1 MSDFS
6 IIGNRTA
13 MIDAAAKTTG
23 AGKYT
28 DDLSV
33 PGMLVGKI
41 LHSPY
46 PHARIRRIDTS
57 RAEKCEG
64 VVAVVVGQDAPNPY
78 GILPVGH
85 DEYALAL
92 DKVRYV
98 GDNVACVVAVSE
110 SIAETA
116 LELIDVEYEVLPA
129 YFDPEESM
137 KAVTDLIHDSKPG
150 NLEKDY
156 HHVFGDPD
164 QGFAGADQI
173 AEARFIA
180 NEVTHAAMEPH
191 STLAS
196 FEIDPHTG
204 KPGRL
209 TVWSSTQVPYY
220 LQHKLSLVLEMPMAQ
235 IRVIK
240 PLVGGGFGGKSEV
253 IPLEII
259 AAIAARKA
267 QAAVKITYTR
277 EEVFWAHRGRPRT
290 IIDLKTG
297 VKKDGRIT
305 AVKARVV
312 QDGGAYCSYGVV
324 TILYSGAL
332 LGALYDIPNIQY
344 DGYRVLTNK
353 PACGAMR
360 GHGTVNVRFAFE
372 SQLDE
377 LALAIGMDPAEIRQ
391 RNLLQPPCITVNGL
405 RVQSYGLPECIEK
418 TVDRS
423 GWKQRKGKLPRGRGL
438 GIACSHYVS
447 GAANSIIR
455 SDMPHSTVNI
465 KIDRDGGVVV
475 YTGASEIGQGSDTMT
490 AQIAAEV
497 LGCSLPRV
505 RVIAADTDLTPIDIG
520 SYSSR
525 VTFMAGNATL
535 RAASEVKRLIAAA
548 AAKKMGCAAED
559 LIFRNDQVL
568 RKNAAASVGELA
580 DKSVRTTQDEASVSG
595 RVEGQILRGS
605 LQQKR
610 KEEGPKE
617 KMSFEEAVVAAI
629 DFHGG
634 LTGTGSYAPPQ
645 EARGGKH
652 KGAGVGPSPA
662 YSYSAQ
668 VAEVSVDEETGEVVV
683 HKVWAAHDC
692 GRALNPVSVEGQIIG
707 SVWMGMG
714 QALTEEMVWKD
725 GMLMNPGLLEYR
737 SPSSVESPEVEPIIV
752 ESVDPEGPFGAK
764 ECSEGSLAATIPA
777 IANAIYDAVGVR
789 LRESPFTPERVLS
802 ALRAKRNAR
811 ALNLTKVLTR
821 LLRHASA
828 NTADRCASK
837 VRARNATRS
846 IHRGEKCRPPR
857 AVPIEPYKVQT
868 APAQNCRRRNRVSRG
883 TFDACRA
890 WQLARAG
897 SNSHPNHCRR
907 HRFNSIDAAE
917 TIRAGARSR
926 SARNRSAARHPAAA
940 RRRRRNRGPHH
951 APRHRALRLSA
962 PALCG
967 PHRSSGDRG
976 IARTAEHGHHRR

>member
-1 MSDFS
+1 MTEFS
-6 IIGNRTA
+6 IIGKRVA
-13 MIDAAAKTTG
+13 LVDSAGKTTG
-23 AGKYT
+23 QGKYA
-28 DDLSV
+28 DDFTL
-33 PGMLVGKI
+33 PGMLIGKI

-46 PHARIRRIDTS
+46 PHARIKKIDTS
-57 RAEKCEG
+57 AAEALEG
-64 VVAVVVGQDAPNPY
+64 VVAVVTGVDAPNKY

-85 DEYALAL
+85 DETALAL
-92 DKVRYV
+92 EKVRYV
-98 GDNVACVVAVSE
+98 GDNVACVVATSE
-110 SIAETA
+110 SIAERA
-116 LELIDVEYEVLPA
+116 LELIEVEYEQLPA
-129 YFDPEESM
+129 WFDPEDSM
-137 KAVTDLIHDSKPG
+137 KAEREWIHPQRP
-150 NLEKDY
+150 NNIEKDY

-164 QGFAGADQI
+164 KGFTEADLITEHRYI
-173 AEARFIA
+173 AA
-180 NEVTHAAMEPH
+180 EVTHAAMEPH
-191 STLAS
+191 CTLAS
-196 FEIDPHTG
+196 FETDSQTG
-204 KPGRL
+204 QPGRL

-220 LQHKLSLVLEMPMAQ
+220 LQHKLSIVLEMPMSQ

-259 AAIAARKA
+259 AAVAARKT
-267 QAAVKITYTR
+267 QTPVKITYTR

-290 IIDLKTG
+290 IIDLKIG
-297 VKKDGRIT
+297 ARNDGRLTSVAAKVI
-305 AVKARVV
+305 

-332 LGALYDIPNIQY
+332 LGALYDIPHIRY

-377 LALAIGMDPAEIRQ
+377 LAAKIGMDPAEIRQ

-418 TVDRS
+418 TVERS
-423 GWKQRKGKLPRGRGL
+423 GWKQRRGKLPRGRGL

-475 YTGASEIGQGSDTMT
+475 YTGAAEIGQGSDTMT
-490 AQIAAEV
+490 AQIAAEA
-497 LGCSLPRV
+497 LGCSLSRV
-505 RVIAADTDLTPIDIG
+505 KVVAADTDLTPIDIG

-535 RAASEVKRLIAAA
+535 RAAEEVKKQIALAAA
-548 AAKKMGCAAED
+548 RKMCCAPEQ
-559 LIFRNDQVL
+559 LIFRDEAVYRKDTGVDAGL
-568 RKNAAASVGELA
+568 RPAGRGEA
-580 DKSVRTTQDEASVSG
+580 PSPHGQASVSG
-595 RVEGQILRGS
+595 HVEGQILRGS

-610 KEEGPKE
+610 KDEGPKDS
-617 KMSFEEAVVAAI
+617 MTFEEAVVAAI
-629 DFHGG
+629 DFHGA
-634 LTGTGSYAPPQ
+634 LTGTGSYAPPP

-668 VAEVSVDEETGEVVV
+668 VAEVAVDEETGEVTV

-692 GRALNPVSVEGQIIG
+692 GRALNPVAVEGQVIG

-752 ESVDPEGPFGAK
+752 ESIDPEGPFGAK

-777 IANAIYDAVGVR
+777 IANAIYDAVGIR
-789 LRESPFTPERVLS
+789 LHE
-802 ALRAKRNAR
+802 
-811 ALNLTKVLTR
+811 
-821 LLRHASA
+821 
-828 NTADRCASK
+828 C
-837 VRARNATRS
+837 
-846 IHRGEKCRPPR
+846 
-857 AVPIEPYKVQT
+857 
-868 APAQNCRRRNRVSRG
+868 
-883 TFDACRA
+883 
-890 WQLARAG
+890 
-897 SNSHPNHCRR
+897 
-907 HRFNSIDAAE
+907 
-917 TIRAGARSR
+917 
-926 SARNRSAARHPAAA
+926 
-940 RRRRRNRGPHH
+940 
-951 APRHRALRLSA
+951 
-962 PALCG
+962 
-967 PHRSSGDRG
+967 
-976 IARTAEHGHHRR
+976 

>member
-1 MSDFS
+1 MSSHKNGFS
-6 IIGNRTA
+6 IIGKPTA
-13 MIDAAAKTTG
+13 MIDAAGKTTG

-46 PHARIRRIDTS
+46 PHARIKRISTRRV
-57 RAEKCEG
+57 EKCEG
-64 VVAVVVGQDAPNPY
+64 VVAVAVGKDAPNPY

-85 DEYALAL
+85 DEYPLAL

-110 SIAETA
+110 AAAEKA
-116 LELIDVEYEVLPA
+116 LELIVVEYEVLPA

-137 KAVTDLIHDSKPG
+137 KAQTDLIHDSKPG

-156 HHVFGDPD
+156 HHVFGDPEK
-164 QGFAGADQI
+164 GFAEADEV

-196 FEIDPHTG
+196 FEVDPHTG

-259 AAIAARKA
+259 AAVAARKA
-267 QAAVKITYTR
+267 QAPVKITYTR

-297 VKKDGRIT
+297 IKNDGRIT

-312 QDGGAYCSYGVV
+312 QDGGAHCSYGVV

-332 LGALYDIPNIQY
+332 LGALYDIPHIQY

-377 LALAIGMDPAEIRQ
+377 LAATIGMDSAEIRQ
-391 RNLLQPPCITVNGL
+391 RNLLKPPCITVNGL

-418 TVDRS
+418 TVERS
-423 GWKQRKGKLPRGRGL
+423 GWKQRKGKLPKGRGL

-490 AQIAAEV
+490 AQVAAEV

-505 RVIAADTDLTPIDIG
+505 RVIAADTDLTPIDLG

-525 VTFMAGNATL
+525 VTFMAGNAAL
-535 RAASEVKRLIAAA
+535 RAAEDVKKNIVSA
-548 AAKKMGCAAED
+548 AAKRMHCAPED
-559 LIFRNDQVL
+559 VIMRD
-568 RKNAAASVGELA
+568 
-580 DKSVRTTQDEASVSG
+580 G
-595 RVEGQILRGS
+595 RVWRASSILSDLNPTLSDSLEEKEAARGHVDGQILRGS
-605 LQQKR
+605 VLQTR
-610 KEEGPKE
+610 KEEGPMDH
-617 KMSFEEAVVAAI
+617 MSFEEAIVAAI
-629 DFHGG
+629 DFHGA
-634 LTGTGSYAPPQ
+634 LTGTGSYAPPVA
-645 EARGGKH
+645 ARGGKY
-652 KGAGVGPSPA
+652 KGGGVGPSPA

-668 VAEVSVDEETGEVVV
+668 VAEVSVDEETGEVTV
-683 HKVWAAHDC
+683 HKVD
-692 GRALNPVSVEGQIIG
+692 RKS
-707 SVWMGMG
+707 
-714 QALTEEMVWKD
+714 
-725 GMLMNPGLLEYR
+725 
-737 SPSSVESPEVEPIIV
+737 
-752 ESVDPEGPFGAK
+752 
-764 ECSEGSLAATIPA
+764 
-777 IANAIYDAVGVR
+777 
-789 LRESPFTPERVLS
+789 
-802 ALRAKRNAR
+802 
-811 ALNLTKVLTR
+811 TR
-821 LLRHASA
+821 L
-828 NTADRCASK
+828 
-837 VRARNATRS
+837 
-846 IHRGEKCRPPR
+846 
-857 AVPIEPYKVQT
+857 
-868 APAQNCRRRNRVSRG
+868 
-883 TFDACRA
+883 
-890 WQLARAG
+890 
-897 SNSHPNHCRR
+897 
-907 HRFNSIDAAE
+907 
-917 TIRAGARSR
+917 
-926 SARNRSAARHPAAA
+926 
-940 RRRRRNRGPHH
+940 
-951 APRHRALRLSA
+951 
-962 PALCG
+962 
-967 PHRSSGDRG
+967 
-976 IARTAEHGHHRR
+976 

>member
-1 MSDFS
+1 MKSSMNNGFS
-6 IIGNRTA
+6 IIGKPTA
-13 MIDAAAKTTG
+13 MIDAAEKTTG
-23 AGKYT
+23 SGRYT
-28 DDLSV
+28 DDLSL

-46 PHARIRRIDTS
+46 PHARIKSIDTS
-57 RAEKCEG
+57 RAEKLEG
-64 VVAVVVGQDAPNPY
+64 VVAVVIGKDAPKTY

-85 DEYALAL
+85 DEYPLAL
-92 DKVRYV
+92 DRVRYV
-98 GDNVACVVAVSE
+98 GDNVACVVATTE
-110 SIAETA
+110 AIAEKA
-116 LELIDVEYEVLPA
+116 LELIDVDYEVLRA

-137 KAVTDLIHDSKPG
+137 KAETDLIHDNKPH

-164 QGFAGADQI
+164 KGFVEAEQI
-173 AEARFIA
+173 VEARFIA

-209 TVWSSTQVPYY
+209 IVWSSTQVPYY
-220 LQHKLSLVLEMPMAQ
+220 LQHKLSLVLDMPMAQ

-259 AAIAARKA
+259 AAVAARKA
-267 QAAVKITYTR
+267 QAPVKITYAR

-297 VKKDGRIT
+297 ITKDGRIT
-305 AVKARVV
+305 AVRARVV

-377 LALAIGMDPAEIRQ
+377 LAAKIGMDPAEIRQ

-418 TVDRS
+418 TVERS
-423 GWKQRKGKLPRGRGL
+423 GWKERKGKLPKGRGM

-490 AQIAAEV
+490 AQIAAEA
-497 LGCSLPRV
+497 LGCSLSRV

-535 RAASEVKRLIAAA
+535 RAAQEVKKLIAAA
-548 AAKKMGCAAED
+548 AAKKMACAPED
-559 LIFRNDQVL
+559 LIFREDLVARRNSHIVT
-568 RKNAAASVGELA
+568 AAPGSLPRAESRGQAEQSSPA
-580 DKSVRTTQDEASVSG
+580 TVSG
-595 RVEGQILRGS
+595 HVEGQILRGS

-610 KEEGPKE
+610 KDEGPKE
-617 KMSFEEAVVAAI
+617 QMTFEEAVVAAI
-629 DFHGG
+629 DFHGA
-634 LTGTGSYAPPQ
+634 LTGTGSYAPPP

-668 VAEVSVDEETGEVVV
+668 VAEVSVDEETGEVTV

-737 SPSSVESPEVEPIIV
+737 SPSAVESPAVEPIIV
-752 ESVDPEGPFGAK
+752 ESIDPEGPFGAK

-789 LRESPFTPERVLS
+789 LHECPFTPERVL
-802 ALRAKRNAR
+802 AAIRAKKNAKVM
-811 ALNLTKVLTR
+811 NLTEGI
-821 LLRHASA
+821 
-828 NTADRCASK
+828 D
-837 VRARNATRS
+837 
-846 IHRGEKCRPPR
+846 P
-857 AVPIEPYKVQT
+857 T
-868 APAQNCRRRNRVSRG
+868 APERFREHG
-883 TFDACRA
+883 
-890 WQLARAG
+890 G
-897 SNSHPNHCRR
+897 SLWFKGKGP
-907 HRFNSIDAAE
+907 E
-917 TIRAGARSR
+917 
-926 SARNRSAARHPAAA
+926 RHPLDPSRREVPA
-940 RRRRRNRGPHH
+940 RG
-951 APRHRALRLSA
+951 A
-962 PALCG
+962 
-967 PHRSSGDRG
+967 D
-976 IARTAEHGHHRR
+976 

>member
-1 MSDFS
+1 MPTTNDERPTTNFS
-6 IIGNRTA
+6 IIGKPTA
-13 MIDAAAKTTG
+13 MVDAAEKTTG

-33 PGMLVGKI
+33 PGMMVGKI

-46 PHARIRRIDTS
+46 PHARIKKIDTTH
-57 RAEKCEG
+57 AEQLEG
-64 VVAVVVGQDAPNPY
+64 VVAVVVGKDAPNPY

-85 DEYALAL
+85 DEHALAL

-98 GDNVACVVAVSE
+98 GDNVACVVATSE
-110 SIAETA
+110 AIAEKA
-116 LELIDVEYEVLPA
+116 LELIKVNYEVLPA

-137 KAVTDLIHDSKPG
+137 KAEMDLIHDNKPR

-164 QGFAGADQI
+164 KGFEESDHV

-191 STLAS
+191 ATLAS
-196 FEIDPHTG
+196 FEIDPRTG

-220 LQHKLSLVLEMPMAQ
+220 LQHKLSLVLEMPMQQ

-253 IPLEII
+253 IPIEII

-267 QAAVKITYTR
+267 KAPVKITYTR

-297 VKKDGRIT
+297 VKNDGRIT

-377 LALAIGMDPAEIRQ
+377 LAAKIGMDPAEIRC

-405 RVQSYGLPECIEK
+405 RVQSYGLPECIDK
-418 TVDRS
+418 TVERS
-423 GWKQRKGKLPRGRGL
+423 GWKQRKGKLPKGRGL

-497 LGCSLPRV
+497 LGCSLSRI

-535 RAASEVKRLIAAA
+535 RAATEVKKQIAAA
-548 AAKKMGCAAED
+548 AAKKMGCGSEELVFRDDTVCKKPVSDQESCGDSRLRLSGPREVGAGGSLDPAERAD
-559 LIFRNDQVL
+559 
-568 RKNAAASVGELA
+568 SVNRPSGQTPPGPDSRGRLSPHSS
-580 DKSVRTTQDEASVSG
+580 SVVHGSHQTSVSG
-595 RVEGQILRGS
+595 HVEGQILRGS

-610 KEEGPKE
+610 KDEGPKDQ
-617 KMSFEEAVVAAI
+617 MTFEEAVVAAI
-629 DFHGG
+629 DFHGA
-634 LTGTGSYAPPQ
+634 LTGTGSYAPPP

-668 VAEVSVDEETGEVVV
+668 VAEVSVDEETGEVTV

-737 SPSSVESPEVEPIIV
+737 SPSAVESPEVEPIIV
-752 ESVDPEGPFGAK
+752 ESIDPEGPFGAK

-777 IANAIYDAVGVR
+777 IANAIYDAAGIR
-789 LRESPFTPERVLS
+789 LHESPFTPERVLA
-802 ALRAKRNAR
+802 ALRAKKNAK
-811 ALNLTKVLTR
+811 ALNLTEGVDP
-821 LLRHASA
+821 ASPKGF
-828 NTADRCASK
+828 RE
-837 VRARNATRS
+837 
-846 IHRGEKCRPPR
+846 HG
-857 AVPIEPYKVQT
+857 
-868 APAQNCRRRNRVSRG
+868 
-883 TFDACRA
+883 
-890 WQLARAG
+890 G
-897 SNSHPNHCRR
+897 SLWFKGKGP
-907 HRFNSIDAAE
+907 E
-917 TIRAGARSR
+917 
-926 SARNRSAARHPAAA
+926 RHPADPS
-940 RRRRRNRGPHH
+940 R
-951 APRHRALRLSA
+951 AP
-962 PALCG
+962 
-967 PHRSSGDRG
+967 SSVGGAD
-976 IARTAEHGHHRR
+976 

>member
-1 MSDFS
+1 MSSEFS
-6 IIGNRTA
+6 IIGKPTA
-13 MIDAAAKTTG
+13 MVDAAQKTSG

-46 PHARIRRIDTS
+46 PHARIKRIDTR
-57 RAEKCEG
+57 RAEQLEG
-64 VVAVVVGQDAPNPY
+64 VVAVAVGTDAPKTY

-85 DEYALAL
+85 DEYPLAL

-98 GDNVACVVAVSE
+98 GDNVACVVATSE
-110 SIAETA
+110 GIAERA

-137 KAVTDLIHDSKPG
+137 KARSDLIHDHKPN

-156 HHVFGDPD
+156 HHVFGDPEK
-164 QGFAGADQI
+164 GFAEADHI
-173 AEARFIA
+173 AEARFIS

-204 KPGRL
+204 KSGRL

-220 LQHKLSLVLEMPMAQ
+220 LQHKLSLVLEMPMQQ

-267 QAAVKITYTR
+267 QAPVKITYTR

-297 VKKDGRIT
+297 VKSDGRIT

-372 SQLDE
+372 TQLDE
-377 LALAIGMDPAEIRQ
+377 LAATIGMDPAEIRC
-391 RNLLQPPCITVNGL
+391 RNLLKPPCITVNGL
-405 RVQSYGLPECIEK
+405 RVLSYGLPECIER
-418 TVDRS
+418 TVERS
-423 GWKQRKGKLPRGRGL
+423 GWKERKGRLAKGRGL

-490 AQIAAEV
+490 AQVAAEV
-497 LGCSLPRV
+497 LGCSLSRV

-535 RAASEVKRLIAAA
+535 RAAEEVKRVIAGA
-548 AAKKMGCAAED
+548 AAKKMGCNENDVVFRED
-559 LIFRNDQVL
+559 AVFRRDL
-568 RKNAAASVGELA
+568 ERTALPAPNARGPDSPEGL
-580 DKSVRTTQDEASVSG
+580 SLHGSSSSPSVSG

-610 KEEGPKE
+610 REEGPKDS
-617 KMSFEEAVVAAI
+617 MTFEEAVVAAI
-629 DFHGG
+629 DFHGA
-634 LTGTGSYAPPQ
+634 LTGTGSYAPPV

-668 VAEVSVDEETGEVVV
+668 VAEVSVDEETGEVTV

-714 QALTEEMVWKD
+714 QALTEEMIWKD

-737 SPSSVESPEVEPIIV
+737 SPSAVESPEVEPIIV

-789 LRESPFTPERVLS
+789 LHECPFTPERVLA
-802 ALRAKRNAR
+802 ALRAKKQAK
-811 ALNLTKVLTR
+811 ALNLTDGIDPTAPSRFREQGGSLWFKGKGPE
-821 LLRHASA
+821 RHAL
-828 NTADRCASK
+828 D
-837 VRARNATRS
+837 
-846 IHRGEKCRPPR
+846 P
-857 AVPIEPYKVQT
+857 
-868 APAQNCRRRNRVSRG
+868 
-883 TFDACRA
+883 
-890 WQLARAG
+890 
-897 SNSHPNHCRR
+897 
-907 HRFNSIDAAE
+907 
-917 TIRAGARSR
+917 
-926 SARNRSAARHPAAA
+926 A
-940 RRRRRNRGPHH
+940 RRA
-951 APRHRALRLSA
+951 AP
-962 PALCG
+962 P
-967 PHRSSGDRG
+967 
-976 IARTAEHGHHRR
+976 IAGGSD

>member
-1 MSDFS
+1 MTNFS
-6 IIGNRTA
+6 IIGKPIA
-13 MIDAAAKTTG
+13 MVDAAGKTTG

-28 DDLSV
+28 DDLTLPS
-33 PGMLVGKI
+33 MLIGKI
-41 LHSPY
+41 LHSPH
-46 PHARIRRIDTS
+46 PHARIKRIDIT
-57 RAEKCEG
+57 RAEQLDG
-64 VVAVVVGQDAPNPY
+64 VVAVVIGQDAPNPY

-85 DEYALAL
+85 DEHALAV

-98 GDNVACVVAVSE
+98 GDNVACVA
-110 SIAETA
+110 AEDEATAEKA
-116 LELIDVEYEVLPA
+116 LELIDVEYELLPA

-137 KAVTDLIHDSKPG
+137 KAECDLIHDNKPH

-164 QGFAGADQI
+164 QGFAEAEQI
-173 AEARFIA
+173 VEARFIA

-191 STLAS
+191 STLAA
-196 FEIDPHTG
+196 FELDSQTG
-204 KPGRL
+204 QLGRL

-220 LQHKLSLVLEMPMAQ
+220 LQHKLSLVLEMPMSQ

-267 QAAVKITYTR
+267 KRPVKITYTR

-297 VKKDGRIT
+297 IKNDGRIM

-377 LALAIGMDPAEIRQ
+377 LAATLNLDPAEIRR
-391 RNLLQPPCITVNGL
+391 RNLLQPPCVTVNGL

-418 TVDRS
+418 VVERS
-423 GWKQRKGKLPRGRGL
+423 GWSGRKGKLPPGRGL

-497 LGCSLPRV
+497 LGCSLSRV
-505 RVIAADTDLTPIDIG
+505 KIVAADTDLTPIDIG

-535 RAASEVKRLIAAA
+535 RAAAEVKKQIASA
-548 AAKKMGCAAED
+548 AAKKMNCAAGD
-559 LIFRNDQVL
+559 LIFTDDMVWRGDSDTRQVL
-568 RKNAAASVGELA
+568 AQTPREPDGRGRPSPHGSSPHGSEL
-580 DKSVRTTQDEASVSG
+580 ASVSG

-610 KEEGPKE
+610 KEGAVPKDS
-617 KMSFEEAVVAAI
+617 MSFEEAVVAAI
-629 DFHGG
+629 DFHGA
-634 LTGTGSYAPPQ
+634 LTGTGSYAPPP

-652 KGAGVGPSPA
+652 KGGGVGPSPA

-668 VAEVSVDEETGEVVV
+668 VAEVSVDEETGEVTV

-714 QALTEEMVWKD
+714 QALTEEMIWKD
-725 GMLMNPGLLEYR
+725 GLLMNPGLLEYR

-752 ESVDPEGPFGAK
+752 ESIDPEGPFGAK

-789 LRESPFTPERVLS
+789 LHEVPFTPERVLA
-802 ALRAKRNAR
+802 ALRAKKNAKP
-811 ALNLTKVLTR
+811 LNLTEGV
-821 LLRHASA
+821 
-828 NTADRCASK
+828 D
-837 VRARNATRS
+837 
-846 IHRGEKCRPPR
+846 P
-857 AVPIEPYKVQT
+857 T
-868 APAQNCRRRNRVSRG
+868 APV
-883 TFDACRA
+883 
-890 WQLARAG
+890 
-897 SNSHPNHCRR
+897 
-907 HRFNSIDAAE
+907 RF
-917 TIRAGARSR
+917 R
-926 SARNRSAARHPAAA
+926 
-940 RRRRRNRGPHH
+940 
-951 APRHRALRLSA
+951 
-962 PALCG
+962 
-967 PHRSSGDRG
+967 
-976 IARTAEHGHHRR
+976 EHGGALWFKGKGPERPYGVEQRTPRSLT

>member
-1 MSDFS
+1 MTKTDDQRPASTFS
-6 IIGNRTA
+6 TIGRSTA
-13 MIDAAAKTTG
+13 MIDAAEKTTG

-46 PHARIRRIDTS
+46 PHARIMRIGTS
-57 RAEKCEG
+57 RAEALEG
-64 VVAVVVGQDAPNPY
+64 VVAVVTGPDAPNPF

-85 DEYALAL
+85 DEHALAL

-98 GDNVACVVAVSE
+98 GDNVACVAAISE
-110 SIAETA
+110 SIAEKA
-116 LELIDVEYEVLPA
+116 LELIDVEYELLPA
-129 YFDPEESM
+129 YFDPEDSM
-137 KAVTDLIHDSKPG
+137 NAETDLIHDNKPH

-164 QGFAGADQI
+164 KAFGEADCVL
-173 AEARFIA
+173 EARFLA

-196 FEIDPHTG
+196 FETDPHTG
-204 KPGRL
+204 EPGRL
-209 TVWSSTQVPYY
+209 IIWSSTQVPYY
-220 LQHKLSLVLEMPMAQ
+220 LQHKLSLVLDMPMQQ

-259 AAIAARKA
+259 AAVAARKA
-267 QAAVKITYTR
+267 KAPVKITYTR
-277 EEVFWAHRGRPRT
+277 EEVFLAHRGRPRT

-297 VKKDGRIT
+297 VKNDGRIT

-377 LALAIGMDPAEIRQ
+377 IAAKLNIDPAEIRR
-391 RNLLQPPCITVNGL
+391 RNLLKPPCITVNGL
-405 RVQSYGLPECIEK
+405 RVQSYGLPECIDQVV
-418 TVDRS
+418 TRS
-423 GWKQRKGKLPRGRGL
+423 RWSERKGDLPKSRGL

-475 YTGASEIGQGSDTMT
+475 YTGASDIGQGSDTMV
-490 AQIAAEV
+490 AQIAAET
-497 LGCSLPRV
+497 LGCSLGRV

-525 VTFMAGNATL
+525 VTFMNGNATL
-535 RAASEVKRLIAAA
+535 RAAEQVKKQIAAA
-548 AAKKMGCAAED
+548 AAKRMDCAPED
-559 LIFRNDQVL
+559 LVFREDRVTHSDNRPLVSGVAP
-568 RKNAAASVGELA
+568 AANNGA
-580 DKSVRTTQDEASVSG
+580 DVSQPTVSG

-610 KEEGPKE
+610 KDEGPKE
-617 KMSFEEAVVAAI
+617 SMSFEEAVVAAI
-629 DFHGG
+629 DFHGA
-634 LTGTGSYAPPQ
+634 LSGTGSYAPPI

-668 VAEVSVDEETGEVVV
+668 VAEVSVDEETGEVTV

-692 GRALNPVSVEGQIIG
+692 GRALNPVSVEGQVIG

-714 QALTEEMVWKD
+714 QALTEEMIWKD
-725 GMLMNPGLLEYR
+725 GMLMNPCLLEYR
-737 SPSSVESPEVEPIIV
+737 SPSSIESPEVEAIIV
-752 ESVDPEGPFGAK
+752 ESIDPEGPFGAK
-764 ECSEGSLAATIPA
+764 ESSEGSLAATIPA
-777 IANAIYDAVGVR
+777 IANAIYNAVGVR
-789 LRESPFTPERVLS
+789 LHESPFTPERVLA
-802 ALRAKRNAR
+802 ALRAKNKAKT
-811 ALNLTKVLTR
+811 LNLTEGVDPTSPVRFREHGGSLWFKGKGPD
-821 LLRHASA
+821 RHALDPSRRSTVA
-828 NTADRCASK
+828 EGGAD
-837 VRARNATRS
+837 
-846 IHRGEKCRPPR
+846 
-857 AVPIEPYKVQT
+857 
-868 APAQNCRRRNRVSRG
+868 
-883 TFDACRA
+883 
-890 WQLARAG
+890 
-897 SNSHPNHCRR
+897 
-907 HRFNSIDAAE
+907 
-917 TIRAGARSR
+917 
-926 SARNRSAARHPAAA
+926 
-940 RRRRRNRGPHH
+940 
-951 APRHRALRLSA
+951 
-962 PALCG
+962 
-967 PHRSSGDRG
+967 
-976 IARTAEHGHHRR
+976 

>member
-1 MSDFS
+1 MINDFS
-6 IIGNRTA
+6 IIGKPTA
-13 MIDAAAKTTG
+13 MVDAAEKTTG

-28 DDLSV
+28 DDLSL

-46 PHARIRRIDTS
+46 PHARIRKIDIR
-57 RAEKCEG
+57 RAEQLDG
-64 VVAVVVGQDAPNPY
+64 VIAVAVGKDAPNPY

-85 DEYALAL
+85 DEHALAL

-98 GDNVACVVAVSE
+98 GDNVACVVATSE
-110 SIAETA
+110 AIAEKA
-116 LELIDVEYEVLPA
+116 LELIDVEYKVLPA

-137 KAVTDLIHDSKPG
+137 KAEADLIHDNKPN

-156 HHVFGDPD
+156 HHVFGDPEK
-164 QGFAGADQI
+164 GFADADQV

-267 QAAVKITYTR
+267 QAPVKITYTR

-377 LALAIGMDPAEIRQ
+377 LAAKIAMDPAEIRQ

-418 TVDRS
+418 TVERS
-423 GWKQRKGKLPRGRGL
+423 GWKQRKGNLPKGRGL

-490 AQIAAEV
+490 AQIAAET
-497 LGCSLPRV
+497 LGCSLGRV

-535 RAASEVKRLIAAA
+535 RAAQEVKKLIAAA
-548 AAKKMGCAAED
+548 AAKKMGCTPEE
-559 LIFRNDQVL
+559 LLFRNDVV
-568 RKNAAASVGELA
+568 RRANAHVGTGHVGTAALGRPAEQSLA
-580 DKSVRTTQDEASVSG
+580 ATVSG

-610 KEEGPKE
+610 KDEGPKDS
-617 KMSFEEAVVAAI
+617 MTFEEAVVAAI
-629 DFHGG
+629 DFHGA

-668 VAEVSVDEETGEVVV
+668 VAEVSVDEETGEVTV

-737 SPSSVESPEVEPIIV
+737 SPSSLESPDVEPIIV
-752 ESVDPEGPFGAK
+752 ESIDPEGPFGAK

-789 LRESPFTPERVLS
+789 LHESPFTPERVLS
-802 ALRAKRNAR
+802 ALRAKKNAK
-811 ALNLTKVLTR
+811 ALNLTEGVDPTAPTR
-821 LLRHASA
+821 FREHGGSLWFKDKGPKRHALDPSRREMPSA
-828 NTADRCASK
+828 D
-837 VRARNATRS
+837 
-846 IHRGEKCRPPR
+846 G
-857 AVPIEPYKVQT
+857 
-868 APAQNCRRRNRVSRG
+868 G
-883 TFDACRA
+883 
-890 WQLARAG
+890 
-897 SNSHPNHCRR
+897 
-907 HRFNSIDAAE
+907 AE
-917 TIRAGARSR
+917 
-926 SARNRSAARHPAAA
+926 
-940 RRRRRNRGPHH
+940 
-951 APRHRALRLSA
+951 
-962 PALCG
+962 
-967 PHRSSGDRG
+967 
-976 IARTAEHGHHRR
+976 

>member
-1 MSDFS
+1 MSNEFS
-6 IIGNRTA
+6 IIGKPTA
-13 MIDAAAKTTG
+13 MVDAAEKTTG

-28 DDLSV
+28 DDLSL
-33 PGMLVGKI
+33 PGMLIGKI
-41 LHSPY
+41 LHSPF
-46 PHARIRRIDTS
+46 PHARIRSIDTS
-57 RAEKCEG
+57 RAEKVEG
-64 VVAVVVGQDAPNPY
+64 VVAVVIGKDAPKTY

-85 DEYALAL
+85 DEYPLAL

-98 GDNVACVVAVSE
+98 GDNVACVVAITE
-110 SIAETA
+110 GIAEKV
-116 LELIDVEYEVLPA
+116 LELIDVGYEVLPA

-137 KAVTDLIHDSKPG
+137 KAETDLIHDQKPH
-150 NLEKDY
+150 NTEKDY
-156 HHVFGDPD
+156 HHIFGDPD
-164 QGFAGADQI
+164 KGFAEADEV

-191 STLAS
+191 STLAA
-196 FEIDPHTG
+196 FETDPHTG

-220 LQHKLSLVLEMPMAQ
+220 LQHKLSLVLDMPMAQ

-259 AAIAARKA
+259 AAVAARKA
-267 QAAVKITYTR
+267 QAPVKITYTR

-290 IIDLKTG
+290 IVDLKTG

-377 LALAIGMDPAEIRQ
+377 LAAKIGMDPAEIRR
-391 RNLLQPPCITVNGL
+391 RNLLRPPCITVNGL

-418 TVDRS
+418 TVERS
-423 GWKQRKGKLPRGRGL
+423 AWKDRKGKLPKGRGL

-490 AQIAAEV
+490 AQIAAET

-535 RAASEVKRLIAAA
+535 RAAQEVKKLIAAA
-548 AAKKMGCAAED
+548 AAKKMDCTPED
-559 LIFRNDQVL
+559 LIFRNDTVE
-568 RKNAAASVGELA
+568 RKNGHVGKAAIDRPAEQSSA
-580 DKSVRTTQDEASVSG
+580 ATVSG

-610 KEEGPKE
+610 KDEGPKE
-617 KMSFEEAVVAAI
+617 RMTFEEAVVAAI
-629 DFHGG
+629 DFHGA
-634 LTGTGSYAPPQ
+634 LTGTGSYAPPP

-668 VAEVSVDEETGEVVV
+668 VAEVSVDEDTGEVTV

-737 SPSSVESPEVEPIIV
+737 SPSSVESPDVEPIIV
-752 ESVDPEGPFGAK
+752 ESIDPEGPFGAK

-789 LRESPFTPERVLS
+789 LHESPFTPERVL
-802 ALRAKRNAR
+802 AAIRAKKNAK
-811 ALNLTKVLTR
+811 ALNLTEGI
-821 LLRHASA
+821 
-828 NTADRCASK
+828 D
-837 VRARNATRS
+837 
-846 IHRGEKCRPPR
+846 P
-857 AVPIEPYKVQT
+857 T
-868 APAQNCRRRNRVSRG
+868 APQRFREHG
-883 TFDACRA
+883 
-890 WQLARAG
+890 G
-897 SNSHPNHCRR
+897 SLWFKGKGP
-907 HRFNSIDAAE
+907 E
-917 TIRAGARSR
+917 
-926 SARNRSAARHPAAA
+926 RHPLD
-940 RRRRRNRGPHH
+940 PS
-951 APRHRALRLSA
+951 RHEISA
-962 PALCG
+962 GGA
-967 PHRSSGDRG
+967 D
-976 IARTAEHGHHRR
+976 

>member
-1 MSDFS
+1 MNNDFS
-6 IIGNRTA
+6 IIGKPTA
-13 MIDAAAKTTG
+13 MVDAAQKTTG

-33 PGMLVGKI
+33 TGMLTGKI

-46 PHARIRRIDTS
+46 PHARIRHIDTS
-57 RAEKCEG
+57 RAEKYEG
-64 VVAVVVGQDAPNPY
+64 VVAVVVGKDAPNPY

-85 DEYALAL
+85 DEHALAL

-110 SIAETA
+110 AIAENA
-116 LELIDVEYEVLPA
+116 LELIDVEYDLLPA
-129 YFDPEESM
+129 YFDPEDSM
-137 KAVTDLIHDSKPG
+137 KAKADLIHDSKPG

-164 QGFAGADQI
+164 KGFADADEI

-220 LQHKLSLVLEMPMAQ
+220 LQHKLSLVLEIPMSQ

-259 AAIAARKA
+259 AAVAARKA
-267 QAAVKITYTR
+267 QAPVKITYTR

-297 VKKDGRIT
+297 VKNDGRIT

-332 LGALYDIPNIQY
+332 LGALYDIPSIQY

-377 LALAIGMDPAEIRQ
+377 LAAKIGMDPVEIRLH
-391 RNLLQPPCITVNGL
+391 NLLQPPCITVNGL
-405 RVQSYGLPECIEK
+405 RVQSYGLPECIQK
-418 TVDRS
+418 TVERS

-497 LGCSLPRV
+497 LGCSLTRV

-535 RAASEVKRLIAAA
+535 RAAVEVKKLVAAA
-548 AAKKMGCAAED
+548 AAKKMNCAAQE
-559 LIFRNDQVL
+559 LEFRNDLVGRTNGHL
-568 RKNAAASVGELA
+568 ETAAPGRPAEQSSA
-580 DKSVRTTQDEASVSG
+580 DSVSG

-610 KEEGPKE
+610 KEEGPRDR
-617 KMSFEEAVVAAI
+617 MTFEEAVVAAI
-629 DFHGG
+629 DFHGA
-634 LTGTGSYAPPQ
+634 LTGTGSYAPPP

-692 GRALNPVSVEGQIIG
+692 GRALNPVSVEGQIVG

-725 GMLMNPGLLEYR
+725 GMLMNAGLLEYR
-737 SPSSVESPEVEPIIV
+737 SPSSVESPEVEAIIV
-752 ESVDPEGPFGAK
+752 ESIDPEGPFGAK

-789 LRESPFTPERVLS
+789 LHESPFTPERVLA
-802 ALRAKRNAR
+802 ALRAKRNAKT
-811 ALNLTKVLTR
+811 LNLTEGVDPTSPTR
-821 LLRHASA
+821 FREHGGFLCFKGKGPERHADDPSRRHASSVA
-828 NTADRCASK
+828 GGAD
-837 VRARNATRS
+837 
-846 IHRGEKCRPPR
+846 
-857 AVPIEPYKVQT
+857 
-868 APAQNCRRRNRVSRG
+868 
-883 TFDACRA
+883 
-890 WQLARAG
+890 
-897 SNSHPNHCRR
+897 
-907 HRFNSIDAAE
+907 
-917 TIRAGARSR
+917 
-926 SARNRSAARHPAAA
+926 
-940 RRRRRNRGPHH
+940 
-951 APRHRALRLSA
+951 
-962 PALCG
+962 
-967 PHRSSGDRG
+967 
-976 IARTAEHGHHRR
+976 

>member
-1 MSDFS
+1 MPNDFS
-6 IIGNRTA
+6 IIGKPTA
-13 MIDAAAKTTG
+13 MIDAAEKTTG
-23 AGKYT
+23 GGKYT

-33 PGMLVGKI
+33 PGMLIGKI

-57 RAEKCEG
+57 RAEKLDG
-64 VVAVVVGQDAPNPY
+64 VVAVVVGKDAPNPY

-110 SIAETA
+110 AIAEKA
-116 LELIDVEYEVLPA
+116 LELIDVDYEVLPA

-137 KAVTDLIHDSKPG
+137 KAQTDLIHDNKPN

-156 HHVFGDPD
+156 HHAFGDPD
-164 QGFAGADQI
+164 KGFAEADHI

-191 STLAS
+191 SSLSS
-196 FEIDPHTG
+196 FELDPHTG
-204 KPGRL
+204 KLGRL

-220 LQHKLSLVLEMPMAQ
+220 LQHKLSLVLEMPMQQ

-267 QAAVKITYTR
+267 QAPVKITYTR

-297 VKKDGRIT
+297 IKNDGSIT

-332 LGALYDIPNIQY
+332 LGALYDIPHIQY

-377 LALAIGMDPAEIRQ
+377 LAAKIGMDPAEVRQ

-418 TVDRS
+418 IVKRS
-423 GWKQRKGKLPRGRGL
+423 GWKQRRGKLPKGRGL

-490 AQIAAEV
+490 AQVAAEV
-497 LGCSLPRV
+497 LGCSLARV

-535 RAASEVKRLIAAA
+535 RAAEDVRKRIAAA
-548 AAKKMGCAAED
+548 AAKRMNCATDD
-559 LIFRNDQVL
+559 LIFRNDVVF
-568 RKNAAASVGELA
+568 KKGSAAPAVKKDQAEE
-580 DKSVRTTQDEASVSG
+580 VEVTQAGASVSG

-617 KMSFEEAVVAAI
+617 WMTFEEAVVDAI
-629 DFHGG
+629 DFHGA
-634 LTGTGSYAPPQ
+634 LTGTGSYAPPP

-652 KGAGVGPSPA
+652 KGGGVGPSPA

-668 VAEVSVDEETGEVVV
+668 VAEVSVDEETGEVTV

-725 GMLMNPGLLEYR
+725 GMLMNAGMLEYR
-737 SPSSVESPEVEPIIV
+737 SPSAVESPEIEPIIV
-752 ESVDPEGPFGAK
+752 ESIDPEGPFGAK

-777 IANAIYDAVGVR
+777 ISNAIYDAVGVR
-789 LRESPFTPERVLS
+789 LHESPFTPERVLA
-802 ALRAKRNAR
+802 ALRAKRKNK
-811 ALNLTKVLTR
+811 ALNLTEGVDPTAPARFREHGGALCFKEKGP
-821 LLRHASA
+821 LRHALDPAHREFPASA
-828 NTADRCASK
+828 GGAD
-837 VRARNATRS
+837 
-846 IHRGEKCRPPR
+846 
-857 AVPIEPYKVQT
+857 
-868 APAQNCRRRNRVSRG
+868 
-883 TFDACRA
+883 
-890 WQLARAG
+890 
-897 SNSHPNHCRR
+897 
-907 HRFNSIDAAE
+907 
-917 TIRAGARSR
+917 
-926 SARNRSAARHPAAA
+926 
-940 RRRRRNRGPHH
+940 
-951 APRHRALRLSA
+951 
-962 PALCG
+962 
-967 PHRSSGDRG
+967 
-976 IARTAEHGHHRR
+976 

>member
-6 IIGNRTA
+6 IIGKPTA
-13 MIDAAAKTTG
+13 MVDAAEKTTG
-23 AGKYT
+23 SGKYT
-28 DDLSV
+28 DDLRV

-46 PHARIRRIDTS
+46 PHARIRSIDTK
-57 RAEKCEG
+57 RAEALEG
-64 VVAVVVGQDAPNPY
+64 VVAVVIGKDAPNPY

-85 DEYALAL
+85 DEHALAL

-110 SIAETA
+110 AIAEKA

-137 KAVTDLIHDSKPG
+137 KAKTDLIHDNKPG

-156 HHVFGDPD
+156 HHAFGDPD
-164 QGFAGADQI
+164 KGFAEADHV

-196 FEIDPHTG
+196 FELDPHTG
-204 KPGRL
+204 KMGRL

-220 LQHKLSLVLEMPMAQ
+220 LQHKLSLVLEMPMSQ

-259 AAIAARKA
+259 AAVAARKA
-267 QAAVKITYTR
+267 QAPVKITYTR

-297 VKKDGRIT
+297 VKNDGRIT

-332 LGALYDIPNIQY
+332 LGALYDIPHIQY

-377 LALAIGMDPAEIRQ
+377 LAAKIGMDPAEIRQ
-391 RNLLQPPCITVNGL
+391 RNLLKPPCITVNGL

-418 TVDRS
+418 TVERS
-423 GWKQRKGKLPRGRGL
+423 GWKQRKGKLPKGRGL

-490 AQIAAEV
+490 AQVAAEV
-497 LGCSLPRV
+497 LGCSLARV

-535 RAASEVKRLIAAA
+535 RAAEDVKKRIAAA
-548 AAKKMGCAAED
+548 AAKKMDCAAEE
-559 LIFRNDQVL
+559 LVFRDDVIYKTSLLTSAEGESAQIP
-568 RKNAAASVGELA
+568 RGPGGRGRPSPHDSFSPRTSSSPQAAEQ
-580 DKSVRTTQDEASVSG
+580 TSVSG

-617 KMSFEEAVVAAI
+617 WMTFEEAVVAAI
-629 DFHGG
+629 DFHGA
-634 LTGTGSYAPPQ
+634 LTGTGSYAPPP

-652 KGAGVGPSPA
+652 KGGGVGPSPA

-668 VAEVSVDEETGEVVV
+668 VAEVSVDEDTGEVTV

-692 GRALNPVSVEGQIIG
+692 GRALNPVSVQGQIIG

-725 GMLMNPGLLEYR
+725 GMLMNAGMLEYR

-752 ESVDPEGPFGAK
+752 ESIDPEGPFGAK

-777 IANAIYDAVGVR
+777 ISNAIYDAVGVR
-789 LRESPFTPERVLS
+789 LHESPFTPERVLA
-802 ALRAKRNAR
+802 ALRAKRNA
-811 ALNLTKVLTR
+811 KVLDLTEGV
-821 LLRHASA
+821 
-828 NTADRCASK
+828 D
-837 VRARNATRS
+837 
-846 IHRGEKCRPPR
+846 P
-857 AVPIEPYKVQT
+857 T
-868 APAQNCRRRNRVSRG
+868 APARFREHGGSLCFKNKGPERHAL
-883 TFDACRA
+883 DP
-890 WQLARAG
+890 ARSPG
-897 SNSHPNHCRR
+897 VPK
-907 HRFNSIDAAE
+907 
-917 TIRAGARSR
+917 AGA
-926 SARNRSAARHPAAA
+926 
-940 RRRRRNRGPHH
+940 
-951 APRHRALRLSA
+951 
-962 PALCG
+962 
-967 PHRSSGDRG
+967 D
-976 IARTAEHGHHRR
+976 

>member
-6 IIGNRTA
+6 IIGKPTA
-13 MIDAAAKTTG
+13 MIDAAEKTTG

-28 DDLSV
+28 DDLRV
-33 PGMLVGKI
+33 PGMLIGKI

-46 PHARIRRIDTS
+46 PHARIKRIDTS
-57 RAEKCEG
+57 RAEECEG
-64 VVAVVVGQDAPNPY
+64 VVAVVVGEDAPNPY

-98 GDNVACVVAVSE
+98 GDNVACVVTVSE
-110 SIAETA
+110 AIAEKA

-137 KAVTDLIHDSKPG
+137 QAKTDLIHDSKPG
-150 NLEKDY
+150 NVEKDY

-164 QGFAGADQI
+164 KGFAEADQV
-173 AEARFIA
+173 AQARFIA

-196 FEIDPHTG
+196 FELDPHTG

-220 LQHKLSLVLEMPMAQ
+220 LQHKLSLVLEMPMSQ

-267 QAAVKITYTR
+267 QAPVKITYTR

-297 VKKDGRIT
+297 IKSDGRIT

-377 LALAIGMDPAEIRQ
+377 LAAKIGMDPAEIRQ
-391 RNLLQPPCITVNGL
+391 RNLLQPPCVTVNGL
-405 RVQSYGLPECIEK
+405 RVQSYGLPQCIEK
-418 TVDRS
+418 TVERS
-423 GWKQRKGKLPRGRGL
+423 GWKQRKGRLPKGRGL

-535 RAASEVKRLIAAA
+535 RAATEVKRMIAAA
-548 AAKKMGCAAED
+548 AAKKMNCE
-559 LIFRNDQVL
+559 
-568 RKNAAASVGELA
+568 VGELVFRDDA
-580 DKSVRTTQDEASVSG
+580 IVRKRLTEPAGSESAQTSRGPDGRGRPSPHGSTSPYSSTSHGSTQSQQTEHPSVSG
-595 RVEGQILRGS
+595 HVEGQILRGS

-610 KEEGPKE
+610 RDEGPKDS
-617 KMSFEEAVVAAI
+617 MTFEEAVVAAI
-629 DFHGG
+629 DFHGA

-725 GMLMNPGLLEYR
+725 GMLMNAGLLEYR

-789 LRESPFTPERVLS
+789 LRESPFTPERVLA
-802 ALRAKRNAR
+802 ALRAKKNAKL
-811 ALNLTKVLTR
+811 LNLTDGVDPTSPTHFREHGGSLCFNGKGPE
-821 LLRHASA
+821 RHALDPSRRPAPSA
-828 NTADRCASK
+828 TGGAD
-837 VRARNATRS
+837 
-846 IHRGEKCRPPR
+846 
-857 AVPIEPYKVQT
+857 
-868 APAQNCRRRNRVSRG
+868 
-883 TFDACRA
+883 
-890 WQLARAG
+890 
-897 SNSHPNHCRR
+897 
-907 HRFNSIDAAE
+907 
-917 TIRAGARSR
+917 
-926 SARNRSAARHPAAA
+926 
-940 RRRRRNRGPHH
+940 
-951 APRHRALRLSA
+951 
-962 PALCG
+962 
-967 PHRSSGDRG
+967 
-976 IARTAEHGHHRR
+976 

>member
-1 MSDFS
+1 MGNDFS
-6 IIGNRTA
+6 IIGKRTA
-13 MIDAAAKTTG
+13 MVDAAKKTTG

-33 PGMLVGKI
+33 PGMLIGKI

-46 PHARIRRIDTS
+46 PHARIKRIDAT
-57 RAEKCEG
+57 RAEKLEG
-64 VVAVVVGQDAPNPY
+64 VVAVVVGTDAPKTY

-85 DEYALAL
+85 DEYPLGL

-98 GDNVACVVAVSE
+98 GDNVACVVATSE
-110 SIAETA
+110 ATAEKA
-116 LELIDVEYEVLPA
+116 LELMDVEYQVLPS
-129 YFDPEESM
+129 YFDPEDSM
-137 KAVTDLIHDSKPG
+137 KAESDLIHDNKPH

-156 HHVFGDPD
+156 HHVFGDPEK
-164 QGFAGADQI
+164 GFADADEI
-173 AEARFIA
+173 ADARFIA

-191 STLAS
+191 STLAL
-196 FEIDPHTG
+196 FEIDPYSG

-209 TVWSSTQVPYY
+209 IVWSSTQVPYY
-220 LQHKLSLVLEMPMAQ
+220 LQHKLSLVLEMPMQQ

-267 QAAVKITYTR
+267 KAPVKITYTR

-305 AVKARVV
+305 AVKARVI

-377 LALAIGMDPAEIRQ
+377 LATKIGMDPAEIRR

-405 RVQSYGLPECIEK
+405 RVQSYGLPECIDQ
-418 TVDRS
+418 VVHRS
-423 GWKQRKGKLPRGRGL
+423 GWSARKGKLPKGRGL

-490 AQIAAEV
+490 AQIAAEA
-497 LGCSLPRV
+497 LGCSLSRV
-505 RVIAADTDLTPIDIG
+505 RVVAADTDLTPIDIG

-535 RAASEVKRLIAAA
+535 RAAEEVKKLIAAA
-548 AAKKMGCAAED
+548 AAKKMNCAPEE
-559 LIFRNDQVL
+559 LVFRSDAVT
-568 RKNAAASVGELA
+568 RKNGHVGTAALGRPAERSSAERN
-580 DKSVRTTQDEASVSG
+580 SEPSVSG

-610 KEEGPKE
+610 TDEGPME
-617 KMSFEEAVVAAI
+617 KMTFEEAVVAAI
-629 DFHGG
+629 DFHGA
-634 LTGTGSYAPPQ
+634 LTGTGSYAPPP

-668 VAEVSVDEETGEVVV
+668 VAEISVDGETGEVTV

-737 SPSSVESPEVEPIIV
+737 SPSSIESPEVEPIIV
-752 ESVDPEGPFGAK
+752 ESIDPEGPFGAK

-789 LRESPFTPERVLS
+789 LHEAPFTPERVL
-802 ALRAKRNAR
+802 AGLRAKKNAKK
-811 ALNLTKVLTR
+811 LNLTEGI
-821 LLRHASA
+821 
-828 NTADRCASK
+828 D
-837 VRARNATRS
+837 
-846 IHRGEKCRPPR
+846 P
-857 AVPIEPYKVQT
+857 T
-868 APAQNCRRRNRVSRG
+868 APSRFREHG
-883 TFDACRA
+883 
-890 WQLARAG
+890 G
-897 SNSHPNHCRR
+897 SLWFKGRGP
-907 HRFNSIDAAE
+907 E
-917 TIRAGARSR
+917 
-926 SARNRSAARHPAAA
+926 RHPLD
-940 RRRRRNRGPHH
+940 P
-951 APRHRALRLSA
+951 
-962 PALCG
+962 
-967 PHRSSGDRG
+967 
-976 IARTAEHGHHRR
+976 ARTQTSAGGAD

>member
-1 MSDFS
+1 MV
-6 IIGNRTA
+6 
-13 MIDAAAKTTG
+13 DAAGKTTG
-23 AGKYT
+23 AGKYA
-28 DDLSV
+28 DDLSL
-33 PGMLVGKI
+33 PGMLIGRI

-46 PHARIRRIDTS
+46 PHARITSIDTS
-57 RAEKCEG
+57 RAQKLDG
-64 VVAVVVGQDAPNPY
+64 VVAVVTGKDAPNPY

-85 DEYALAL
+85 DEHAMAT

-98 GDNVACVVAVSE
+98 GDNVACVIAVDE
-110 SIAETA
+110 ATADKA
-116 LELIDVEYEVLPA
+116 LELIDVDYEVLPA

-137 KAVTDLIHDSKPG
+137 KAQSDFIHDNKPH
-150 NLEKDY
+150 NIEKDY
-156 HHVFGDPD
+156 HHVFGDPEKA
-164 QGFAGADQI
+164 FAEAAHI
-173 AEARFIA
+173 EEARFIA

-204 KPGRL
+204 NPGRL

-220 LQHKLSLVLEMPMAQ
+220 LQHKLSLVLEMPMSQ

-259 AAIAARKA
+259 AAVAARAAKA
-267 QAAVKITYTR
+267 PVKITYTR

-290 IIDLKTG
+290 IVDLKTG
-297 VKKDGRIT
+297 VDKDGHII

-312 QDGGAYCSYGVV
+312 QDGGGYCSYGVV

-353 PACGAMR
+353 PVCGAMR

-377 LALAIGMDPAEIRQ
+377 LALKLNMDPAEIRR

-405 RVQSYGLPECIEK
+405 RVQSYGLPECIDK
-418 TVDRS
+418 VVDRS
-423 GWKQRKGKLPRGRGL
+423 QWNARKGKLPKGRGL

-475 YTGASEIGQGSDTMT
+475 YTGASDIGQGSDTMV
-490 AQIAAEV
+490 AQISSEI
-497 LGCSLPRV
+497 LGCSLARV
-505 RVIAADTDLTPIDIG
+505 KVIAADTDLTPIDIG

-525 VTFMAGNATL
+525 VTFMNGNATL
-535 RAASEVKRLIAAA
+535 RAAQDVKKQIALAAA
-548 AAKKMGCAAED
+548 RKMNCAAED
-559 LIFRNDQVL
+559 LVFREDNVFKQGS
-568 RKNAAASVGELA
+568 APLA
-580 DKSVRTTQDEASVSG
+580 GTRQAEEVTEAGATVSG

-610 KEEGPKE
+610 KDEGPKDW
-617 KMSFEEAVVAAI
+617 MTFEEAVVAAI
-629 DFHGG
+629 DFHGA
-634 LTGTGSYAPPQ
+634 LSGTGSYAPPPD
-645 EARGGKH
+645 ARGGKH

-668 VAEVSVDEETGEVVV
+668 VAEVSVDEETGEVTV
-683 HKVWAAHDC
+683 HKVWASHDC

-737 SPSSVESPEVEPIIV
+737 SPSSVESPEIEPIIV
-752 ESVDPEGPFGAK
+752 ESIDPEGPFGAK

-777 IANAIYDAVGVR
+777 ISNAIYDAVGVR
-789 LRESPFTPERVLS
+789 LHESPFTPERVLS
-802 ALRAKRNAR
+802 ALRAKRSQKKIDLTEGIDPTSPAR
-811 ALNLTKVLTR
+811 FREHGGSLWF
-821 LLRHASA
+821 
-828 NTADRCASK
+828 
-837 VRARNATRS
+837 
-846 IHRGEKCRPPR
+846 RGKGPE
-857 AVPIEPYKVQT
+857 
-868 APAQNCRRRNRVSRG
+868 
-883 TFDACRA
+883 
-890 WQLARAG
+890 
-897 SNSHPNHCRR
+897 
-907 HRFNSIDAAE
+907 
-917 TIRAGARSR
+917 
-926 SARNRSAARHPAAA
+926 RHPLDPSRRESPAAP
-940 RRRRRNRGPHH
+940 G
-951 APRHRALRLSA
+951 
-962 PALCG
+962 
-967 PHRSSGDRG
+967 GDD
-976 IARTAEHGHHRR
+976 

>member
-1 MSDFS
+1 
-6 IIGNRTA
+6 
-13 MIDAAAKTTG
+13 MIDAAEKTTG

-28 DDLSV
+28 DDLSL

-46 PHARIRRIDTS
+46 PHARIKRIDTT
-57 RAEKCEG
+57 RAQQLDG
-64 VVAVVVGQDAPNPY
+64 VVAVAVGTDAPNPF

-110 SIAETA
+110 SVAEKA
-116 LELIDVEYEVLPA
+116 LELIDVDYELLPA

-137 KAVTDLIHDSKPG
+137 KAETDLIHDNKP
-150 NLEKDY
+150 NNVEKDY

-164 QGFAGADQI
+164 KGFAEADHT

-196 FEIDPHTG
+196 FELDPHTG
-204 KPGRL
+204 KLGRL

-220 LQHKLSLVLEMPMAQ
+220 LQHKLSLVLEMPMSQ

-267 QAAVKITYTR
+267 KAPVKVTYTR

-297 VKKDGRIT
+297 VKRDGRIT

-377 LALAIGMDPAEIRQ
+377 LAAKIGMDPAEIRR

-405 RVQSYGLPECIEK
+405 RVQSYGLPECIAK
-418 TVDRS
+418 TVERS
-423 GWKQRKGKLPRGRGL
+423 GWNERRRRLPKGRGL

-490 AQIAAEV
+490 AQIAAET
-497 LGCSLPRV
+497 LGCSLSRV

-535 RAASEVKRLIAAA
+535 RAAGEVKKLIAAA
-548 AAKKMGCAAED
+548 ASKKMECLPEE
-559 LIFRNDQVL
+559 LVFRDDAVL
-568 RKNAAASVGELA
+568 RKVRVGTAAPGRPAEQSDLQESCGDGRPRPSGEAEPRSVVG
-580 DKSVRTTQDEASVSG
+580 TQPSVSG
-595 RVEGQILRGS
+595 HVEGQILRGS

-610 KEEGPKE
+610 KDEGPKDA
-617 KMSFEEAVVAAI
+617 MTFEEAVVAAI
-629 DFHGG
+629 DFHGA

-668 VAEVSVDEETGEVVV
+668 IAEVSVDEETGEVTV

-714 QALTEEMVWKD
+714 QALTEEMIWKD

-737 SPSSVESPEVEPIIV
+737 SPSAVESPAVEPIIV
-752 ESVDPEGPFGAK
+752 ESIDPEGPFGAK

-789 LRESPFTPERVLS
+789 LHESPFTPERVLA
-802 ALRAKRNAR
+802 ALRAKKNAK
-811 ALNLTKVLTR
+811 ALNLTEGVDPTAPDHFREHGGSLCFAGKGPE
-821 LLRHASA
+821 RHALDPA
-828 NTADRCASK
+828 RC
-837 VRARNATRS
+837 R
-846 IHRGEKCRPPR
+846 
-857 AVPIEPYKVQT
+857 VP
-868 APAQNCRRRNRVSRG
+868 
-883 TFDACRA
+883 
-890 WQLARAG
+890 AG
-897 SNSHPNHCRR
+897 
-907 HRFNSIDAAE
+907 
-917 TIRAGARSR
+917 
-926 SARNRSAARHPAAA
+926 
-940 RRRRRNRGPHH
+940 GP
-951 APRHRALRLSA
+951 
-962 PALCG
+962 
-967 PHRSSGDRG
+967 D
-976 IARTAEHGHHRR
+976 

>member
-1 MSDFS
+1 MSSEFAV
-6 IIGNRTA
+6 IGKPTA
-13 MIDAAAKTTG
+13 MVDAAEKTTG
-23 AGKYT
+23 SGKYT
-28 DDLSV
+28 DDLSL

-46 PHARIRRIDTS
+46 PHARIKAIDKS
-57 RAEKCEG
+57 KAEKLEG
-64 VVAVVVGQDAPNPY
+64 VVAVAVGKDAPKTY

-85 DEYALAL
+85 DEYPLAL

-98 GDNVACVVAVSE
+98 GDNVACAVATSE
-110 SIAETA
+110 AIAERA
-116 LELIDVEYEVLPA
+116 LELIDVDYEVLPG

-137 KAVTDLIHDSKPG
+137 KAESDLIHDHKP
-150 NLEKDY
+150 NNIEKDY
-156 HHVFGDPD
+156 HHVFGDPEK
-164 QGFAGADQI
+164 GFTEADQI
-173 AEARFIA
+173 AEARFIS

-267 QAAVKITYTR
+267 QAPVKITYTR

-332 LGALYDIPNIQY
+332 LGALYDIPNIQF

-377 LALAIGMDPAEIRQ
+377 LASAIGMDAAEIRR
-391 RNLLQPPCITVNGL
+391 RNLLQSPCITVNGL

-418 TVDRS
+418 TVERS
-423 GWKQRKGKLPRGRGL
+423 GWKERKGKLAKGRGL

-490 AQIAAEV
+490 AQVAAET
-497 LGCSLPRV
+497 LGCSLSRV
-505 RVIAADTDLTPIDIG
+505 RVVAADTDLTPIDIG

-535 RAASEVKRLIAAA
+535 RAAAEVKKLIAAA
-548 AAKKMGCAAED
+548 AAKKMSCDPGDVVIRDDRVSREARVD
-559 LIFRNDQVL
+559 TDTV
-568 RKNAAASVGELA
+568 
-580 DKSVRTTQDEASVSG
+580 VRPAQEGSATSVSG

-610 KEEGPKE
+610 KEEGPKDS
-617 KMSFEEAVVAAI
+617 MTFEEAVVAAI
-629 DFHGG
+629 DFHGA
-634 LTGTGSYAPPQ
+634 LTGTGSYAPPA

-668 VAEVSVDEETGEVVV
+668 VAEVSVDEETGEVTV

-789 LRESPFTPERVLS
+789 LHESPFTPERVLA
-802 ALRAKRNAR
+802 ALRAKQKAKT
-811 ALNLTKVLTR
+811 LNLTEGI
-821 LLRHASA
+821 
-828 NTADRCASK
+828 D
-837 VRARNATRS
+837 
-846 IHRGEKCRPPR
+846 P
-857 AVPIEPYKVQT
+857 T
-868 APAQNCRRRNRVSRG
+868 APTRFREHG
-883 TFDACRA
+883 
-890 WQLARAG
+890 G
-897 SNSHPNHCRR
+897 SLWFKGKGP
-907 HRFNSIDAAE
+907 E
-917 TIRAGARSR
+917 
-926 SARNRSAARHPAAA
+926 RHPLDPSRQAE
-940 RRRRRNRGPHH
+940 
-951 APRHRALRLSA
+951 APVGGA
-962 PALCG
+962 
-967 PHRSSGDRG
+967 D
-976 IARTAEHGHHRR
+976 

>member
-1 MSDFS
+1 MNNGFS
-6 IIGNRTA
+6 IIGRRTA
-13 MIDAAAKTTG
+13 MVDAAEKTTG

-41 LHSPY
+41 LHSQY
-46 PHARIRRIDTS
+46 PHARIRRIDTG
-57 RAEKCEG
+57 RAEQLEG
-64 VVAVVVGQDAPNPY
+64 VVAVAVGSDAPNPY

-85 DEYALAL
+85 DEHALAL

-110 SIAETA
+110 AIAEKGM
-116 LELIDVEYEVLPA
+116 ELIDVDYEVLPA

-137 KAVTDLIHDSKPG
+137 KAESDLIHDNKPH

-156 HHVFGDPD
+156 HHIFGDPD
-164 QGFAGADQI
+164 KGFAEADHV

-196 FEIDPHTG
+196 FELDPYTG
-204 KPGRL
+204 KLGRL

-220 LQHKLSLVLEMPMAQ
+220 LQHKLSLVLEMPMSQ

-259 AAIAARKA
+259 AAMAARKA
-267 QAAVKITYTR
+267 KAPVKITYTR

-297 VKKDGRIT
+297 VKSDGRIT

-377 LALAIGMDPAEIRQ
+377 LAAKIGMDPAEIRQ
-391 RNLLQPPCITVNGL
+391 RNLLKPPCVTVNGL

-418 TVDRS
+418 TVQRS
-423 GWKQRKGKLPRGRGL
+423 GWKQRKGKLPKGRGL

-490 AQIAAEV
+490 AQVAAET
-497 LGCSLPRV
+497 LGCSLARV

-535 RAASEVKRLIAAA
+535 RAAAEVKKLIAAA
-548 AAKKMGCAAED
+548 AAKKMGCGVEELVFRDDVVFKESRVAAGGGLPGQSESA
-559 LIFRNDQVL
+559 L
-568 RKNAAASVGELA
+568 RP
-580 DKSVRTTQDEASVSG
+580 DEQECPSPHESTSVSG

-610 KEEGPKE
+610 REESPKDW
-617 KMSFEEAVVAAI
+617 MTFDEAVVAAI
-629 DFHGG
+629 DFHGA

-652 KGAGVGPSPA
+652 KGGGVGPSPA

-668 VAEVSVDEETGEVVV
+668 VAEVSVDEDTGEVTV

-737 SPSSVESPEVEPIIV
+737 SPSSIESPEVEPIIV
-752 ESVDPEGPFGAK
+752 ESIDPEGPFGAK

-777 IANAIYDAVGVR
+777 IANAIYDAVEVR
-789 LRESPFTPERVLS
+789 LHECPFTPERVLA
-802 ALRAKRNAR
+802 ALRAKKNAK
-811 ALNLTKVLTR
+811 ALNLTEGVDPTSPERFREHGGALCFKGKGPERHVLGPGR
-821 LLRHASA
+821 REA
-828 NTADRCASK
+828 
-837 VRARNATRS
+837 
-846 IHRGEKCRPPR
+846 PP
-857 AVPIEPYKVQT
+857 
-868 APAQNCRRRNRVSRG
+868 
-883 TFDACRA
+883 
-890 WQLARAG
+890 
-897 SNSHPNHCRR
+897 
-907 HRFNSIDAAE
+907 
-917 TIRAGARSR
+917 
-926 SARNRSAARHPAAA
+926 SARGA
-940 RRRRRNRGPHH
+940 
-951 APRHRALRLSA
+951 
-962 PALCG
+962 
-967 PHRSSGDRG
+967 D
-976 IARTAEHGHHRR
+976 

>member
-1 MSDFS
+1 MSNDFS
-6 IIGNRTA
+6 IIGKPTA
-13 MIDAAAKTTG
+13 MIDAAEKTTG
-23 AGKYT
+23 VGKYA

-33 PGMLVGKI
+33 PGMLIGKI

-57 RAEKCEG
+57 RAEQLEG
-64 VVAVVVGQDAPNPY
+64 VVSVAVGADAPNPF

-85 DEYALAL
+85 DEYPLAL

-110 SIAETA
+110 AIAEKA
-116 LELIDVEYEVLPA
+116 LELIDVDYELLPA

-137 KAVTDLIHDSKPG
+137 KAESDLIHDRKPH

-164 QGFAGADQI
+164 QGFAEADHVC
-173 AEARFIA
+173 EARFLA

-191 STLAS
+191 CTLAS

-204 KPGRL
+204 TQGRL

-220 LQHKLSLVLEMPMAQ
+220 LQHKLSLVLEMPMQQ

-259 AAIAARKA
+259 AAVAARKA
-267 QAAVKITYTR
+267 NAPVKITYTR

-290 IIDLKTG
+290 IVDLKTG
-297 VKKDGRIT
+297 IKSDGRIT

-377 LALAIGMDPAEIRQ
+377 LAAKAGIDPAEIRQ
-391 RNLLQPPCITVNGL
+391 RNLLKPPCITVNGL
-405 RVQSYGLPECIEK
+405 RVQSYGLPECIET
-418 TVDRS
+418 TVERS
-423 GWKQRKGKLPRGRGL
+423 GWKQRKGKLAKGRGL

-475 YTGASEIGQGSDTMT
+475 YTGASDIGQGSDTMT

-497 LGCSLPRV
+497 LGCSLARV

-525 VTFMAGNATL
+525 VTFMNGNASL
-535 RAASEVKRLIAAA
+535 RAAQDVKKRIAAA
-548 AAKKMGCAAED
+548 AAKKMNCAAEE
-559 LIFRNDQVL
+559 LVFRDDVVFKKGSPAPAVK
-568 RKNAAASVGELA
+568 R
-580 DKSVRTTQDEASVSG
+580 DKEEEAEVTQAGASVSG

-617 KMSFEEAVVAAI
+617 WMTFEEAVVAAI
-629 DFHGG
+629 DFHGA
-634 LTGTGSYAPPQ
+634 LSGTGSYAPPP

-652 KGAGVGPSPA
+652 KGGGVGPSPA

-668 VAEVSVDEETGEVVV
+668 VAEVSVDEDTGEVTV

-725 GMLMNPGLLEYR
+725 GMLMNGGMLEYR
-737 SPSSVESPEVEPIIV
+737 SPSAVESPEIEPIIV
-752 ESVDPEGPFGAK
+752 ESIDPEGPFGAK

-777 IANAIYDAVGVR
+777 ISNAIYDAVGVR
-789 LRESPFTPERVLS
+789 LHESPFTPERVLA
-802 ALRAKRNAR
+802 ALRAKRKEK
-811 ALNLTKVLTR
+811 ALNLTEGVDPTAPTR
-821 LLRHASA
+821 FREHGGSLCFKGKGPNRHAL
-828 NTADRCASK
+828 D
-837 VRARNATRS
+837 
-846 IHRGEKCRPPR
+846 P
-857 AVPIEPYKVQT
+857 
-868 APAQNCRRRNRVSRG
+868 
-883 TFDACRA
+883 
-890 WQLARAG
+890 
-897 SNSHPNHCRR
+897 
-907 HRFNSIDAAE
+907 
-917 TIRAGARSR
+917 
-926 SARNRSAARHPAAA
+926 A
-940 RRRRRNRGPHH
+940 RREQLTAAG
-951 APRHRALRLSA
+951 
-962 PALCG
+962 G
-967 PHRSSGDRG
+967 GD
-976 IARTAEHGHHRR
+976 